1 MQIPKKYFI
10 IFIVVVVILTVAPLI
25 TYGLNFP
32 YPLSTKN
39 SDWGDFGSFIGGLSG
54 SLFSFLSLVIV
65 LISLYL
71 TQENG
76 RKQLELQR
84 SEQNTTEFNLLL
96 DVFLD
101 GANTVFQQLFTSRV
115 GETPSRLF
123 QKIGRYAYH
132 YNKLT
137 PSNFNEK
144 IMPVASD
151 LIYDLYPGRLD
162 NEVKLLS
169 AILYRIHNS
178 PKSLSEAYKIIL
190 ISKLP
195 NDYRFFIKAYTHK
208 FSLDI
213 FRELSKWDDFA
224 FLPEGVKNSFENDW
238 TMNNDPDSSS

>member
-1 MQIPKKYFI
+1 MQIPKKYFV

-25 TYGLNFP
+25 TYGFNFP

-101 GANTVFQQLFTSRV
+101 GANKVFQQMFTSRV
-115 GETPSRLF
+115 GESPSHLF
-123 QKIGRYAYH
+123 QKIGRTAYH
-132 YNKLT
+132 YHNLK
-137 PSNFNEK
+137 PSDFNEK
-144 IMPVASD
+144 IMSIASD
-151 LIYDLYPGRLD
+151 LIYELYPGRLD

-169 AILYRIHNS
+169 AILYRVNNS

-190 ISKLP
+190 ISKLS
-195 NDYRFFIKAYTHK
+195 NDYRFFIKAYIHK
-208 FSLDI
+208 FSPDI
-213 FRELSKWDDFA
+213 FRELSQWDDFA
-224 FLPEGVKNSFENDW
+224 FLPEDVKSSFENAW
-238 TMNNDPDSSS
+238 TNNNGRDSSS